1 MRKHFDFYGYN
12 SPTSGR
18 YFVDDE
24 VYSLGED
31 YRTVKR
37 YKEYKNVGF
46 NILLLQHENSYN
58 GEDFEGSACK
68 KCMDAGYK
76 AGLDRIIVS
85 DSRLKKLCEEK
96 ILVGEGGRFKDEK
109 EFLEYLDFCTK
120 PYRTHPGFYGIQL
133 FDEPDYKKLKS
144 YALVCRAIHKIL
156 PEVELQCNLLN
167 MCAPQW
173 LAENPTDPKKDY
185 ENYLEYFA
193 ENSGLDYLMTDEYAF
208 RRNNTIS
215 DYTIPTYQILAKVC
229 KKRNIEL
236 RLVMQ
241 SFSQQGCAL
250 YDGVMDGGIS
260 WRRITER
267 DMYWQLNLAMGFGCK
282 EFSFFTYFTKPFL
295 HFKGTRSVTDGVD
308 GAAFV
313 NYDGTRTK
321 LYYYTKR
328 IISEMKKFESVIL
341 NYDYEKCWFFFE
353 DGKTYSDFEQTSRV
367 FVEENCPL
375 DIKTSKGV
383 VIVCELKSKVGNSL
397 YMVENIRNTADR
409 IMRNEKV
416 STVKIDLNNLGDNIN
431 FYYRGGKVQKTLKNG
446 ILTEKMDCGD
456 AIFIENIKI

>member
-58 GEDFEGSACK
+58 GEDFEDSACK

-282 EFSFFTYFTKPFL
+282 EFSFFTYL
-295 HFKGTRSVTDGVD
+295 S
-308 GAAFV
+308 
-313 NYDGTRTK
+313 
-321 LYYYTKR
+321 
-328 IISEMKKFESVIL
+328 
-341 NYDYEKCWFFFE
+341 
-353 DGKTYSDFEQTSRV
+353 
-367 FVEENCPL
+367 
-375 DIKTSKGV
+375 
-383 VIVCELKSKVGNSL
+383 
-397 YMVENIRNTADR
+397 
-409 IMRNEKV
+409 
-416 STVKIDLNNLGDNIN
+416 
-431 FYYRGGKVQKTLKNG
+431 
-446 ILTEKMDCGD
+446 
-456 AIFIENIKI
+456 